1 MTSPRTVEGAEC
13 ESGGGEV
20 DIPTQTGGEFARDE
34 MSRPYWPYWA
44 LYLLPISP
52 DNLVHTC
59 I

>member
-34 MSRPYWPYWA
+34 MSRPYWPY
-44 LYLLPISP
+44 
-52 DNLVHTC
+52 
-59 I
+59 